1 MMKHFQFLSIAL
13 LSAAIVFTGCDKKE
27 EENPDNPNRI
37 DLARDL
43 QLHLTFD
50 DGTCNDISGKN
61 HHGVARNN
69 VQFVSDTPNGVG
81 LAARIDGTQQQL
93 INVPYALINDSTGF
107 SINLWVRDFATGPI
121 VTTMGNDF
129 NSPSLVATIDNKLRV
144 YHYSDYYYK
153 DLVSSLSSYQASGW
167 HMLTVTGKKNQEII
181 VYIDGQKADAASV
194 GSVDPNGQK
203 FQIGGNADGK
213 FDGGRWADPMT
224 VDNVRVYGRSINAKE
239 VEELYRTEANR
250 NGGINDA
257 ATNRGL
263 LNYYT
268 FDNGNANNI
277 ALENANGIL
286 AGITKPSFII
296 DTPNGR
302 GKALQL
308 EGSEEQSVDI
318 PENLLNGKKAFSIC
332 FWIKDFATG
341 PIISTV
347 GNGMNS
353 PTICVTTENK
363 LKIYH
368 YSDYY
373 YKEMITS
380 MDNYMALGW
389 HHFAVTG
396 RKDGQLVFYIDGQ
409 RMDATP
415 LSTMESGG
423 TRMQIGGNAYGN
435 FNAWADKMKI
445 DNVRIHSVA
454 LTDAEVK
461 AIFEMERN

>member
-27 EENPDNPNRI
+27 EENPDNPNRV
-37 DLARDL
+37 DLKRDL

-61 HHGVARNN
+61 HHGVASGN
-69 VQFVSDTPNGVG
+69 VQFVTNTPNGVG
-81 LAARIDGTQQQL
+81 MAARIDGTQQQF

-107 SINLWVRDFATGPI
+107 SINLWVRDFATGPL
-121 VTTMGNDF
+121 VATVGNYL
-129 NSPSLVATIDNKLRV
+129 NSPSIVGTIDNKLRV
-144 YHYSDYYYK
+144 YHYSDNYYK
-153 DLVSSLSSYQASGW
+153 DLLPSLNSYQASGW
-167 HMLTVTGKKNQEII
+167 HMLTVTGKKNQEVI
-181 VYIDGQKADAASV
+181 VYIDGQKADAASIS
-194 GSVDPNGQK
+194 SVDPNGQK
-203 FQIGGNADGK
+203 FQIGGNADGN
-213 FDGGRWADPMT
+213 FDRGRWADPMT

-239 VEELYRTEANR
+239 VEELYKTEANM
-250 NGGINDA
+250 NGGTDDA

-268 FDNGNANNI
+268 FDNGNANNT
-277 ALENANGIL
+277 ALDHAHGNLSGNPTY
-286 AGITKPSFII
+286 IT

-302 GKALQL
+302 GQALQL
-308 EGSEEQSVDI
+308 EGTKEQSVDI
-318 PENLLNGKKAFSIC
+318 PENLLDKKKAFSIC

-347 GNGMNS
+347 ANYLNS
-353 PTICVTTENK
+353 PTIRVTTENK
-363 LKIYH
+363 LMIYH
-368 YSDYY
+368 NSDNY

-380 MDNYMALGW
+380 MDNYMASGW

-396 RKDGQLVFYIDGQ
+396 VNNGQLVLYIDGQ
-409 RMDATP
+409 RMDAT
-415 LSTMESGG
+415 SISAMESVG
-423 TRMQIGGNAYGN
+423 TRIQIGGNAYGK

-454 LTDAEVK
+454 LTEKEVR